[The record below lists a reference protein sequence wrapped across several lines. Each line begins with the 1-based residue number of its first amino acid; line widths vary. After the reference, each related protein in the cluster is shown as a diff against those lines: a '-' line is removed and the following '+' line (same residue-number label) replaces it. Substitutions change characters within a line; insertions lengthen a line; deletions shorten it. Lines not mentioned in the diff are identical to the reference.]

1 MRYFMAVGIL
11 CSSTLYGQGS
21 LPSVACP
28 SGGHVA
34 SEWYVEMLLRH
45 LAPPEPDTG
54 PSRIIRMEIV
64 ATGRPKLVL
73 QTDGKVYELFRGSIS
88 QNIYQVVEEM
98 DRSCRLPP
106 NPENALKPIDVK
118 WEHSAV
124 APDDFTKT
132 HGAFAGALASYG
144 SIVRDRYVPLL
155 KDGLAYAYVHTP
167 EYRIVYDNRW
177 EHIEIE
183 AWDAV
188 PPHERMDPIIAWAHA
203 VEELAKKDLPKQP

>member
-88 QNIYQVVEEM
+88 QNIYQVV
-98 DRSCRLPP
+98 
-106 NPENALKPIDVK
+106 
-118 WEHSAV
+118 
-124 APDDFTKT
+124 
-132 HGAFAGALASYG
+132 
-144 SIVRDRYVPLL
+144 
-155 KDGLAYAYVHTP
+155 
-167 EYRIVYDNRW
+167 
-177 EHIEIE
+177 
-183 AWDAV
+183 
-188 PPHERMDPIIAWAHA
+188 
-203 VEELAKKDLPKQP
+203 